1 MFVSHW
7 MTRKVFTVSPD
18 DSISDAVSL
27 MKEKGIK
34 HIPVLRDEKLKGI
47 ISDRD
52 IKEFTPS
59 KATTLDIFEL
69 HYLLA
74 KAKVKEIMRSN
85 VTTTTPSTPV
95 EEAAMVMH
103 DQNVG
108 CLPVLQNG
116 RLVGIISDRDIY
128 RVLVDITGVRHAGH
142 RIYLTIEDRPGS
154 VKEVAD
160 IIRKHGFHLQSVLT
174 SYEGVKQGY
183 RDVVIRTKGKGDFND
198 LALELER
205 VYKAVKINARNIIGD
220 ISSVLKAKNKEGK

>member
-34 HIPVLRDEKLKGI
+34 HIPVLKDEKLKGI

-74 KAKVKEIMRSN
+74 KTKVKEIMRTK
-85 VTTTTPSTPV
+85 VTTTTPDTPV

-108 CLPVLQNG
+108 CLPVLENG

-128 RVLVDITGVRHAGH
+128 RVLVDITGVRHGGH
-142 RIYLTIEDRPGS
+142 TIYLTIEDRPGS

-160 IIRKHGFHLQSVLT
+160 IIRKYDFGLQSVLT
-174 SYEGVKQGY
+174 SYEGVEEGY
-183 RDVVIRTKGKGDFND
+183 RDVVIRTKGAGDFKK
-198 LALELER
+198 LKAELEGTFTKVR
-205 VYKAVKINARNIIGD
+205 IKKG
-220 ISSVLKAKNKEGK
+220 

>member
-1 MFVSHW
+1 

-34 HIPVLRDEKLKGI
+34 HIPVLKDEKLKGI

-74 KAKVKEIMRSN
+74 KTKVKEIMRTK
-85 VTTTTPSTPV
+85 VTTTTPDTPV

-108 CLPVLQNG
+108 CLPVLENG

-128 RVLVDITGVRHAGH
+128 RVLVDITGVRHGGH
-142 RIYLTIEDRPGS
+142 TIYLTIEDRPGS

-160 IIRKHGFHLQSVLT
+160 IIRKYDFGLQSVLT
-174 SYEGVKQGY
+174 SYEGVEEGY
-183 RDVVIRTKGKGDFND
+183 RDVVIRTKGAGDFKK
-198 LALELER
+198 LKAELEGTFTKVR
-205 VYKAVKINARNIIGD
+205 IKKG
-220 ISSVLKAKNKEGK
+220 